1 MGIDYMSYCITFD
14 GNHLQIKP
22 NKKQLNMG
30 KTGKISTIK
39 KEYNNSQL
47 QTMQGGLA
55 AKGMTRIP
63 GTGVFKYPYKELD
76 GQYRTGL
83 NPNAAYIRRIQDPL
97 EQEMEIERVTTLK
110 KKLESALG
118 DIDLGPRSSF
128 WNAGLSTSTEDQMHV
143 QPVKL
148 LDDDNYFDLAIP
160 FQELAFSWLRV
171 HPTIA
176 SSYQAW
182 ERGEFPAE
190 TQFYVADDEIE
201 NAVVFKKKQLINKA
215 IIKFDSMSI
224 EKKKKVARLLGL
236 PISDDTKE
244 EVVYNLVDNM
254 LKQTEFK
261 NGKFQGLNPIE
272 VFGRFA
278 DMKENLLHIKDLVK
292 QAITHSIY
300 RVKPNGRIY
309 EGEFEIATDEDDL
322 IKHLADDDNQDDL
335 LTLEGKL
342 KTKKLASI

>member
-1 MGIDYMSYCITFD
+1 MGRI
-14 GNHLQIKP
+14 
-22 NKKQLNMG
+22 
-30 KTGKISTIK
+30 GKISTIK

-55 AKGMTRIP
+55 IKGLTRIP

-83 NPNAAYIRRIQDPL
+83 DPNATYIRRIQDPV
-97 EQEMEIERVTTLK
+97 EREMEIERVTKLK
-110 KKLESALG
+110 EKLENALG
-118 DIDLGPRSSF
+118 GLDLGSRSKF
-128 WNAGLSTSTEDQMHV
+128 WNYGLSTSTEDTMHV

-148 LDDDNYFDLAIP
+148 LDGDNIFDLSVP
-160 FQELAFSWLRV
+160 LQELAFSWLRV

-190 TQFYVADDEIE
+190 TQFFVADEEIE
-201 NAVVFKKKQLINKA
+201 NAVMYKKKQLINRA
-215 IIKFDSMSI
+215 IVKFEDMTP

-236 PISDDTKE
+236 PVTDDTKE
-244 EVVYNLVDNM
+244 EAVYNLVDNV

-261 NGKFQGLNPIE
+261 NGKYQGLNPIE
-272 VFGRFA
+272 VFNRFA
-278 DMKENLLHIKDLVK
+278 DMKENLLHIKDVVK

-300 RVKPNGRIY
+300 RIKPSGKVY
-309 EGEFEIATDEDDL
+309 EGEFEVAKDEDDL
-322 IKHLADDDNQDDL
+322 VKFLADEDNQEDL
-335 LTLEGKL
+335 ITLEQKL
-342 KTKKLASI
+342 KTKKLAAV

>member
-1 MGIDYMSYCITFD
+1 
-14 GNHLQIKP
+14 
-22 NKKQLNMG
+22 MG
-30 KTGKISTIK
+30 KIGKISTIK

-55 AKGMTRIP
+55 AKGMTRVP

-83 NPNAAYIRRIQDPL
+83 DPKASYIRRIGDQL
-97 EQEMEIERVTTLK
+97 EREMEIERVTTLRA
-110 KKLESALG
+110 KLEDALG
-118 DIDLGPRSSF
+118 DVDLGPRSSF
-128 WNAGLSTSTEDQMHV
+128 WNYGLSTSADDVMHV
-143 QPVKL
+143 QSVKL
-148 LDDDNYFDLAIP
+148 QDGDNYFDLSIP

-182 ERGEFPAE
+182 ERGDYPADI
-190 TQFYVADDEIE
+190 QFYVADDEIE
-201 NAVVFKKKQLINKA
+201 NAVIFKKKQLINKA
-215 IIKFDSMSI
+215 IGKFDSMTP

-236 PISDDTKE
+236 PISDDSKE
-244 EVVYNLVDNM
+244 DLVYNQVDNI

-261 NGKFQGLNPIE
+261 SGKYQGLSTIE
-272 VFGRFA
+272 VFNRFA

-300 RVKPNGRIY
+300 RIKPNGKIY
-309 EGEFEIATDEDDL
+309 EGEYEIAADEDAL
-322 IKHLADDDNQDDL
+322 IKFLADDDNQDEL

-342 KTKKLASI
+342 KTKKLAST

>member
-1 MGIDYMSYCITFD
+1 
-14 GNHLQIKP
+14 
-22 NKKQLNMG
+22 MG
-30 KTGKISTIK
+30 KIGKISTLK

-55 AKGMTRIP
+55 TKGLTRIP

-83 NPNAAYIRRIQDPL
+83 DANAGYIRRISDPL
-97 EQEMEIERVTTLK
+97 EREMEIERVTALK
-110 KKLESALG
+110 AKLETALG
-118 DIDLGPRSSF
+118 DVNLGPRSNF
-128 WNAGLSTSTEDQMHV
+128 WNYGMSTSTEDVLHV
-143 QPVKL
+143 QAVKL
-148 LDDDNYFDLAIP
+148 TDGDNYYDLSNP
-160 FQELAFSWLRV
+160 FQELAFAWLRV

-182 ERGEFPAE
+182 ERGDYPADI
-190 TQFYVADDEIE
+190 QFYVADDEIE
-201 NAVVFKKKQLINKA
+201 NAILFKKKQLINKA
-215 IIKFDSMSI
+215 ISKFDIMTP

-236 PISDDTKE
+236 PISDDSKE
-244 EVVYNLVDNM
+244 EVVYNLVDNI
-254 LKQTEFK
+254 LKETEFK
-261 NGKFQGLNPIE
+261 GGKFQGLSTVE
-272 VFGRFA
+272 VFNRFA

-292 QAITHSIY
+292 QAVTHSVY

-309 EGEFEIATDEDDL
+309 EGDYEIAVDEDVL
-322 IKHLADDDNQDDL
+322 IKFLADDDNQDEL